1 MFKYIQKEAKNYYFE
16 NDGNLYDYGYNM
28 GTTYEDFQNGKFILM
43 TNEQIAFH
51 EQYPDATVEQV
62 INLEVPQAKL
72 RTLEEAKRDMLR
84 NIDYYDR
91 STNVNGFT
99 INGSITAWFTPT
111 ERSNYKQSVEAAK
124 LMGIDTLTFYVGDN
138 MLTVSTA
145 KAELML
151 AAIQLYADQ
160 CYIITKQHKLAV
172 NELETVEEVDS
183 YNYRSGYPEK
193 LNFDLFA

>member
-1 MFKYIQKEAKNYYFE
+1 
-16 NDGNLYDYGYNM
+16 
-28 GTTYEDFQNGKFILM
+28 
-43 TNEQIAFH
+43 
-51 EQYPDATVEQV
+51 
-62 INLEVPQAKL
+62 
-72 RTLEEAKRDMLR
+72 MLR
-84 NIDYYDR
+84 NIEYYDR
-91 STNVNGFT
+91 STNVNGFA

-138 MLTVSTA
+138 MLTVATT

-160 CYIITKQHKLAV
+160 CYIVTKQHKLAV
-172 NELETVEEVDS
+172 DKLETVEEVDS
-183 YNYRSGYPEK
+183 YNYRDGYPEK